1 MGTWW
6 GEESIAIGIPAL
18 VLLGLIMACW
28 TAAAAWT
35 LFIARRRNLTSRKD
49 RMRLLR
55 MVRMMDEAP
64 ALSLLV
70 RGDGRIE
77 GTERIASWFGLE
89 TVPKTI
95 QELAGTDRRGV
106 PPEEIEKLWQQCRRT
121 LKSAA
126 PFRLTLHPHGQGHS
140 LSVAGHLADPQIARG
155 GAVLV
160 WIIDSSD
167 SANEIA
173 RLTDVAAKAQADFS
187 ALVGLIEAA
196 PVPMW
201 FRGPDGRIR
210 LVNSAYV
217 AAVGGETA
225 EDVVAANTELV
236 EPVDGVS
243 PSEVAHQARD
253 SGHSIER
260 NVMVTIDGERRA
272 FSVSDLPVGNEGIA
286 GYAIDVENMEQLN
299 REYRAFRA
307 AQRALLDQLSS
318 GVAQFDPQRNLIF
331 VNLPMQRLFRLP
343 ASIGQDAMPL
353 AEVLNYMRDAGRLP
367 ETRDFPA
374 WRREKEAWFTASGA
388 NDEEWVLPD
397 GTHLRIVAQPM
408 PDGGLMMIVEDRTEQ
423 LQLASARDTLL
434 RVRTATL
441 DSLFEGLAVLAP
453 DGRLQLWNRR
463 FAAEWALSEE
473 FLGSHPHIDTLLDA
487 LRPQL
492 ATPKDASRI
501 GMVIEAATLR
511 REQTGGRVSLSD
523 GRTLALM
530 GMPLPDGN
538 GMLTSL
544 DITDSQKAEAALL
557 ERNQALIEADAVKT
571 RFLAN
576 MSYEFRT
583 PLTSITGFAE
593 MLRDGVAGDLSD
605 TAREYLAAILDS
617 TARLSDQIESV
628 LDLTQSEAGL
638 LPLAREVIEIMPLM
652 TRIVQDRATQIE
664 TAGLTLNL
672 RGDRSSGTVEG
683 DPRRLSRALGN
694 VLDNAIASSPRGSRV
709 NVDLR
714 RRRDGA
720 HILIHY
726 QLGAEGAEAEL
737 ARQNAGLGL
746 PLARELIEAH
756 DGSIEFMSH
765 ANNGVTATIR
775 LP

>member
-1 MGTWW
+1 MTDWW
-6 GEESIAIGIPAL
+6 GQDTITIGTPAL
-18 VLLGLIMACW
+18 VVLGLVMACW

-35 LFIARRRNLTSRKD
+35 LFIARRRALTSRKD

-55 MVRMMDEAP
+55 MIRMTDEAP
-64 ALSLLV
+64 AISLLV

-77 GTERIASWFGLE
+77 ASGRLASWFGLDA
-89 TVPKTI
+89 VPRTI
-95 QELAGTDRRGV
+95 HGLAGKDSRGV
-106 PPEEIEKLWQQCRRT
+106 PADEIDRLWDHCRST
-121 LKSAA
+121 LSSAA
-126 PFRLTLHPHGQGHS
+126 PFRLTLHPRGQGHALTVS
-140 LSVAGHLADPQIARG
+140 GHLADPQIARG
-155 GAVLV
+155 GAVLL

-173 RLTDVAAKAQADFS
+173 QLTAITAKARSDFA

-201 FRGPDGRIR
+201 FRAPDGRLR

-217 AAVGGETA
+217 AAVGGEAA
-225 EDVVAANTELV
+225 EDVVGGGVELV
-236 EPVDGVS
+236 EPVDGVT
-243 PSEVAHQARD
+243 PSEIASQVRD
-253 SGHSIER
+253 SGHPIER

-272 FSVSDLPVGNEGIA
+272 FRVSDLPVGEEGVA
-286 GYAIDVENMEQLN
+286 GYAVDVEDLEQLN

-307 AQRALLDQLSS
+307 AQRALLDQMSS

-343 ASIGQDAMPL
+343 ANIGQDPMPL
-353 AEVLNYMRDAGRLP
+353 GEVFAHMRDAGRLP
-367 ETRDFPA
+367 EVRDYPA
-374 WRREKEAWFTASGA
+374 WRREKEAWFTSSDAS
-388 NDEEWVLPD
+388 DEEWVLPD

-441 DSLFEGLAVLAP
+441 DSLFEGLVVLAP

-473 FLGSHPHIDTLLDA
+473 FLGSHPHIDVLLEA

-492 ATPKDASRI
+492 ATPQDARRI
-501 GMVIEAATLR
+501 GMVMEAATLR
-511 REQTGGRVSLSD
+511 REQTGGRVTLAD

-538 GMLTSL
+538 GMLTAL

-593 MLRDGVAGDLSD
+593 MLRDGVAGDISD

-638 LPLAREVIEIMPLM
+638 LPLARETIEIMPLV
-652 TRIVQDRATQIE
+652 TRLVHDRATAIE
-664 TAGLTLNL
+664 QAGLTLNL
-672 RGDRSSGTVEG
+672 RGDRSAGTVEG
-683 DPRRLSRALGN
+683 DPRRLARALGN
-694 VLDNAIASSPRGSRV
+694 VLDNAIASSPRGARV

-726 QLGAEGAEAEL
+726 QHGAEGAEAEL

-756 DGSIEFMSH
+756 DGAIEFMSH
-765 ANNGVTATIR
+765 AGNGVTATIR

>member
-1 MGTWW
+1 MGQWW
-6 GEESIAIGIPAL
+6 GEESITIGIPAL

-35 LFIARRRNLTSRKD
+35 LFTVRRRSLTSRKD
-49 RMRLLR
+49 RLRLLR

-64 ALSLLV
+64 GLPMIIRA
-70 RGDGRIE
+70 DGRIE
-77 GTERIASWFGLE
+77 ASDRIADWFGLE
-89 TVPKTI
+89 TLPRTI
-95 QELAGTDRRGV
+95 HDLAGSDARGV
-106 PPEEIEKLWQQCRRT
+106 SVAEIDDLWQHCRRT
-121 LKSAA
+121 LSSAA
-126 PFRLTLHPHGQGHS
+126 PFRLMLHPHAKGHA
-140 LSVAGHLADPQIARG
+140 LSVTGHLADPQISRG

-160 WIIDSSD
+160 WIIDASD

-173 RLTDVAAKAQADFS
+173 RLTDDAAKAHADFA

-196 PVPMW
+196 PIPMW
-201 FRGPDGRIR
+201 FRGLDGRIR

-217 AAVGGETA
+217 AAVGAENAEEVVSGNVELIET
-225 EDVVAANTELV
+225 T
-236 EPVDGVS
+236 DGVS

-253 SGHSIER
+253 SGHPIER

-272 FSVSDLPVGNEGIA
+272 FSVSDLPVGSEGVA
-286 GYAIDVENMEQLN
+286 GYAIDVENLEQLS
-299 REYRAFRA
+299 REYRAFRG

-318 GVAQFDPQRNLIF
+318 GVAQFDSLRNLNF

-343 ASIGQDAMPL
+343 SNIGQEGVPVGEL
-353 AEVLNYMRDAGRLP
+353 LNIMRDAGRVP
-367 ETRDFPA
+367 EARDFPA
-374 WRREKEAWFTASGA
+374 WRREKEAWFTASDA
-388 NDEEWVLPD
+388 TDEEWVLPD

-441 DSLFEGLAVLAP
+441 DSLFEGLVVLAP

-463 FAAEWALSEE
+463 FAAEWSLSEE
-473 FLGSHPHIDTLLDA
+473 FLGSHPHIETLLEA

-492 ATPKDASRI
+492 ASPGDAQRI

-511 REQTGGRVSLSD
+511 REQTGGRVALAD

-593 MLRDGVAGDLSD
+593 MLRDGVAGELSD
-605 TAREYLAAILDS
+605 TAKEYMGAILES

-638 LPLAREVIEIMPLM
+638 LPLAQEVIELMPLV
-652 TRIVQDRATQIE
+652 TRLVHDRASQIE
-664 TAGLTLNL
+664 DARLTLNL
-672 RGDRSSGTVEG
+672 RGDRSAGTVRG
-683 DPRRLSRALGN
+683 DPRRLARALGN
-694 VLDNAIASSPRGSRV
+694 VLDNAVASSPHGSRV

-720 HILIHY
+720 HIIIHY

-756 DGSIEFMSH
+756 DGKLEFMQH
-765 ANNGVTATIR
+765 ANQGVTATIK

>member
-1 MGTWW
+1 MEQWW
-6 GEESIAIGIPAL
+6 GEETIAISVPAL
-18 VLLGLIMACW
+18 VLLGLMMACW
-28 TAAAAWT
+28 TAAAVWI
-35 LFIARRRNLTSRKD
+35 LFVARRRSVSARRD
-49 RMRLLR
+49 RLRLLR
-55 MVRMMDEAP
+55 TVRMMAEAP
-64 ALSLLV
+64 ALPLLV
-70 RGDGRIE
+70 RADGRIE
-77 GTERIASWFGLE
+77 GSERLAGWFGLDAL
-89 TVPKTI
+89 PKSI
-95 QELAGTDRRGV
+95 HGLASDDGTGL
-106 PPEEIEKLWQQCRRT
+106 PGEEVDALWDAVQRT
-121 LKSAA
+121 LASAA
-126 PFRLTLHPHGQGHS
+126 PFRTMLHPHGEGHALAVS
-140 LSVAGHLADPQIARG
+140 GHLADPQVARG
-155 GAVLV
+155 GAVVIWL
-160 WIIDSSD
+160 IDASD
-167 SANEIA
+167 SAAEVA
-173 RLTDVAAKAQADFS
+173 RLTEAAERSQADFA

-201 FRGPDGRIR
+201 FRNKDGRLR

-217 AAVGGETA
+217 AAVGGESA
-225 EDVVAANTELV
+225 DEVVAGDVELV
-236 EPVDGVS
+236 EAID
-243 PSEVAHQARD
+243 
-253 SGHSIER
+253 GHSPAEIAADARKSGRPIQR

-272 FSVSDLPVGNEGIA
+272 FKVSDLPVGTEGIA
-286 GYAIDVENMEQLN
+286 GYAIDVEDLEQLA

-307 AQRALLDQLSS
+307 AQRALLDQMSS

-343 ASIGQDAMPL
+343 ARTGQDATPL
-353 AEVLNYMRDAGRLP
+353 NEVFEIMRDAGRLP
-367 ETRDFPA
+367 EVRDFPA
-374 WRREKEAWFTASGA
+374 WRREKEAWFTSSGVK
-388 NDEEWVLPD
+388 DEEWVLPD

-463 FAAEWALSEE
+463 FAAEWALSEN
-473 FLGSHPHIDTLLDA
+473 FLGSHPHIDALLDA

-492 ATPKDASRI
+492 STPEDAKKI

-511 REQTGGRVSLSD
+511 REQTGGRVSLAD

-605 TAREYLAAILDS
+605 TAREYIAAILDS
-617 TARLSDQIESV
+617 VARLSDQIESV

-638 LPLAREVIEIMPLM
+638 LPLARDEVELMPLV
-652 TRIVQDRATQIE
+652 TRVVQERAAQIE
-664 TAGLTLNL
+664 ASGLTLNL
-672 RGDRSSGTVEG
+672 RGDRSSGSVQG
-683 DPRRLSRALGN
+683 DARRLARAIGN
-694 VLDNAIASSPRGSRV
+694 VVDSAIAASPHGGRI
-709 NVDLR
+709 NIDLK

-720 HILIHY
+720 HILIHH
-726 QLGAEGAEAEL
+726 QLGAEGVEAEL
-737 ARQNAGLGL
+737 AGQSAGLGL

-756 DGSIEFMSH
+756 DGSIEFQQHPRS
-765 ANNGVTATIR
+765 GVTAAIH